1 MRPVRALL
9 AVAALAVAGCGTTGP
24 SREPDL
30 AGLPPSVELESTP
43 FFPQA
48 EYQCGPAALA
58 TVLTHAGVPTDPRAL
73 VPEVYL
79 PGREGS
85 LQPELL
91 AATRARDLVP
101 YVLPPRPESLYA
113 QVAAGTPVLVLQKL
127 GAGPWPGWHYA
138 VVVGYDAGRGTV
150 TLRSGTDRRLEESAG
165 RFHLTWDRAGR
176 WAMVAVPPGSMPAN
190 PDFARYMEAAA
201 GLEAVERRDAAARAY
216 EAAAAQWPD
225 AALPL
230 VGLANLAYARGDLSA
245 AEAGFRAA
253 TQREPD
259 DVAARNNR
267 AEVLLALGCTTTARA
282 EIAVAQAL
290 AADGP
295 LASAVAASAV
305 RIAATHGP
313 DAPGCPAD

>member
-1 MRPVRALL
+1 MRPARALL

-24 SREPDL
+24 STAPDL

-91 AATRARDLVP
+91 AATRSRDLVP
-101 YVLPPRPESLYA
+101 YVLPPRPEPLYA
-113 QVAAGTPVLVLQKL
+113 QLAAGSPVLVLQKL

-150 TLRSGTDRRLEESAG
+150 TLRSGTDRRLEESAE

-190 PDFARYMEAAA
+190 PDFTRYMEAAA
-201 GLEAVERRDAAARAY
+201 GLEAVERTEAAARAY
-216 EAAAAQWPD
+216 EAATRQWPD

-230 VGLANLAYARGDLSA
+230 VGLANIAYARGDLSA

-259 DVAARNNR
+259 DVVARNNR
-267 AEVLLALGCTTTARA
+267 AEVLLALGCPTTARA
-282 EIAVAQAL
+282 EIAFAQTL

-295 LASAVAASAV
+295 LASAVAASAA
-305 RIAATHGP
+305 RIGAAHGP

>member
-9 AVAALAVAGCGTTGP
+9 AVAALAAAGCGTTGP
-24 SREPDL
+24 LVEPGL
-30 AGLPPSVELESTP
+30 AGLPSSVELESTP

-58 TVLTHAGVPTDPRAL
+58 TVLTHAGVPTDPL
-73 VPEVYL
+73 VLAPEVYL

-85 LQPELL
+85 LQPELV
-91 AATRARDLVP
+91 AATRARDRVP
-101 YVLPPRPESLYA
+101 YVLPPRPESLYE

-150 TLRSGTDRRLEESAG
+150 TLRSGTNRRLEESAE
-165 RFHLTWDRAGR
+165 RFLLTWDRAGR
-176 WAMVAVPPGSMPAN
+176 WAMVALPPGSLPAN

-201 GLEAVERRDAAARAY
+201 GLEAVGRTDAAARAY

-230 VGLANLAYARGDLSA
+230 VGLANLAYARGDLPA

-253 TQREPD
+253 TERAPD
-259 DVAARNNR
+259 DVAGRNNR
-267 AEVLLALGCTTTARA
+267 AQVLLELGCPAAARA